1 MSVEQSTSEKQDRKA
16 RLQKK
21 LEQTK
26 AALRKLES
34 REAEEARRK
43 RTRQQIVIGAEL
55 QRMASAGLRVRFN
68 GPVESILATVII
80 KIVLA
85 GLTRPQDRALFGLPP
100 WRRGLTRSPSWL
112 RPMRS
117 CQRYCW
123 KSGREPVWPE
133 PDQSRGPDENRFE
146 AGVYRLA
153 G

>member
-68 GPVESILATVII
+68 GPVESILAPVII

-100 WRRGLTRSPSWL
+100 LAEGANPVAVMAEADEELSAL
-112 RPMRS
+112 LLEIRP
-117 CQRYCW
+117 
-123 KSGREPVWPE
+123 G
-133 PDQSRGPDENRFE
+133 
-146 AGVYRLA
+146 AGLA
-153 G
+153 GA

>member
-55 QRMASAGLRVRFN
+55 QRMASAGLQVKFN

-100 WRRGLTRSPSWL
+100 LAEGANPVAVMAEADEELSAL
-112 RPMRS
+112 LLEIRP
-117 CQRYCW
+117 
-123 KSGREPVWPE
+123 G
-133 PDQSRGPDENRFE
+133 
-146 AGVYRLA
+146 AGLA
-153 G
+153 GA

>member
-100 WRRGLTRSPSWL
+100 LAEGANPVAVMAEADEELSAL
-112 RPMRS
+112 LLEIRP
-117 CQRYCW
+117 
-123 KSGREPVWPE
+123 G
-133 PDQSRGPDENRFE
+133 
-146 AGVYRLA
+146 AGLA
-153 G
+153 GA